1 MPEQVSVRV
10 LFFAAARE
18 ASGNVSSV
26 ELELPDPAD
35 TALLRY
41 KRRKRSYHTC
51 IINTLI
57 TRSCV
62 SITPKGH
69 NKTVLVGFSLYLPRI
84 TRLLALLSDVPFRLN
99 SFFLSFFDRTLL
111 AEKYPGLAA
120 LVSNEEYIV
129 LALNEEYIPFG
140 STLPLKTGDVVALIP
155 PISGG

>member
-99 SFFLSFFDRTLL
+99 SFFFLSLTGLCLRKSIQVWQPSFRT
-111 AEKYPGLAA
+111 KNTSDWP
-120 LVSNEEYIV
+120 
-129 LALNEEYIPFG
+129 
-140 STLPLKTGDVVALIP
+140 
-155 PISGG
+155 